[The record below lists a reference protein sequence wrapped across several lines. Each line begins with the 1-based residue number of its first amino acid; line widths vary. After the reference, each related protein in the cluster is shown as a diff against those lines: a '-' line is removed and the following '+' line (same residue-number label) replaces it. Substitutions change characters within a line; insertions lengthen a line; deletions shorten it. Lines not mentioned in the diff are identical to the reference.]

1 MGTTASPDA
10 STAAD
15 REVLT
20 WQGFGDASRE
30 LTQQIVDSGWVPDLI
45 VAIARGGLIPAG
57 AIAYALDVK
66 AIGTMNVEF
75 YSGIGE
81 TLSEPVLLPPL
92 MDVSAMD
99 GKKVLVVDDVADSGK
114 TLKMVMDLI
123 DEHGLSLD
131 GSSAVRVEARSA
143 VIYKKPVSIIDPD
156 YVWAHTSSWINFP
169 WSTLPVIRPGTG
181 GRWLRAGGRGRPGA
195 PRPPRSPRASPRS
208 WPTAWTRVSRC
219 ASWG

>member
-10 STAAD
+10 TTAPD

-20 WQGFGDASRE
+20 WQGFGDVSRE

-169 WSTLPVIRPGTG
+169 WSTLPVIRP
-181 GRWLRAGGRGRPGA
+181 
-195 PRPPRSPRASPRS
+195 
-208 WPTAWTRVSRC
+208 
-219 ASWG
+219 

>member
-1 MGTTASPDA
+1 MGTIASPDA
-10 STAAD
+10 TTAPD

-20 WQGFGDASRE
+20 WEGFGGASRE
-30 LTQQIVDSGWVPDLI
+30 LTQQIVESGWIPDLI

-57 AIAYALDVK
+57 AIAYAMDVK

-81 TLSEPVLLPPL
+81 TLTEPVLLPPL

-99 GKKVLVVDDVADSGK
+99 GKRVLVVDDVADSGK

-131 GSSAVRVEARSA
+131 GSSSVHVEARSA
-143 VIYKKPVSIIDPD
+143 VIYKKPVSIIEPD
-156 YVWAHTSSWINFP
+156 YVWAYTDKWINFP
-169 WSTLPVIRPGTG
+169 WSTLPVIKP
-181 GRWLRAGGRGRPGA
+181 
-195 PRPPRSPRASPRS
+195 
-208 WPTAWTRVSRC
+208 
-219 ASWG
+219 